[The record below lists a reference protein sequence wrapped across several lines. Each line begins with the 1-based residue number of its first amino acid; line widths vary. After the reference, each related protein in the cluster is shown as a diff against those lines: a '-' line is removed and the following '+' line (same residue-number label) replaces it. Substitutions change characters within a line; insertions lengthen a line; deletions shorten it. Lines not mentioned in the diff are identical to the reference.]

1 MSFIVVSVGRAV
13 EVGGVKSDKIDKAN
27 AAAVMKALSISWRR
41 SLGQTS
47 AVLVAEEGL
56 NVRLK

>member
-13 EVGGVKSDKIDKAN
+13 EVGSDEIGKIN